1 MPLVPKARVWTKIRR
16 NTRTRLG
23 VVTAVVVITSASLGA
38 GDALSAGPAYADV
51 ITNGY
56 TIGTATSAVGAVS
69 ADPTDVS
76 AGTPTKFEVHFVAS
90 SALASGSTINIGDS
104 TTNDSVTA
112 AATQVQV
119 LDGADTCLE
128 PLPTYTAQSGIGLE
142 VTLSGSCNIGVGDPA
157 EVDFTSSAAVSPNLF
172 TFDVVTSANGAPAIS
187 DAITVS
193 AAPPTA
199 SAGSPALGANTAY
212 SINGVPVKALSSG
225 GNSLV
230 LVARAIGGTGTVAW
244 YDGASGYTV
253 ANTPANG
260 AAATVAVT
268 GVTVVSTVNADDT
281 VILALGSG
289 LATNDTV
296 DVTAEGTNPGTV
308 SKDSFTVTPGNGTPE
323 TTTNEIAF
331 GSSVTDVDVTAS
343 PALAGSSA
351 IYTVSF
357 RATAPTPA
365 GGDIFISQPETDF
378 SHVTGI
384 LVSDA
389 NQGWHFVPSG
399 ATLSSGD
406 ATVPLSQSISAG
418 DTVTLTL
425 VNVINPAAGAVS
437 DFQVSTTADTVPALA
452 PTYTVGASS
461 GSGVT
466 VAVNPAV
473 PAVQATYTISNIH
486 SSAALIGGSSTIT
499 VGAPAG
505 TLFPSNTALYIIQD
519 STTATG
525 SGTVAAVYG
534 GGTNTVLLTV
544 PHTINGGD
552 TLSIT
557 IADAFNPATAGY
569 YMISLAGNVT
579 GSTTGLAF
587 PGAGVTYPDAALLSF
602 AGTLYVFAGGHAFGV
617 PSPAAAAA
625 VEDVDH
631 AVVSAS
637 PGPVPSTT
645 AVPGTLVVVYN
656 NPTIY
661 VVGTDR
667 QLHGFATPTQFLQD
681 GYDPADVI
689 TVASHGGITVG
700 ATAGVEGAAANA
712 LATGSNGALI
722 SSSGA
727 YFVLAGG
734 RAFGIPS
741 PSALKSIE
749 AGDKARPLAGSIGPF
764 SGAAI
769 ADGTLLTVGGTVYV
783 SYGDTLFPFKSM
795 DQLAADGYGG
805 TPSIAVTSTGGLTV
819 ETSYSGS

>member
-1 MPLVPKARVWTKIRR
+1 MVL
-16 NTRTRLG
+16 
-23 VVTAVVVITSASLGA
+23 TAAVAIMGTALGA
-38 GDALSAGPAYADV
+38 GDAITAGPAYADV
-51 ITNGY
+51 VTTGY
-56 TIGTATSAVGAVS
+56 TIGTASSAVGAVS

-76 AGTPTKFEVHFVAS
+76 AGTPTKFEVHFAAT
-90 SALASGSTINIGDS
+90 SALSSGSTITIGDS
-104 TTNDSVTA
+104 TTDDSVTA
-112 AATQVQV
+112 GATQVQV
-119 LDGADTCLE
+119 LDGAATCLE
-128 PLPTYTAQSGIGLE
+128 PLPSYTTQTGIGLE
-142 VTLSGSCNIGVGDPA
+142 VTLSSSCSIGVGDQA
-157 EVDFTSSAAVSPNLF
+157 EVDFTSSAGASPNLF
-172 TFDVVTSANGAPAIS
+172 TFDVVTSVNGASAIS
-187 DAITVS
+187 NAVTVS
-193 AAPPTA
+193 SAPPTA
-199 SAGSPALGANTAY
+199 SAASPALGANTVY
-212 SINGVPVKALSSG
+212 TIDDVPVKALSSG

-230 LVARAIGGTGTVAW
+230 LVANAVGGTGTVTW
-244 YDGASGYTV
+244 YDGASGDTV
-253 ANTPANG
+253 AYTPANG
-260 AAATVAVT
+260 TAVTVAVT
-268 GVTVVSTVNADDT
+268 GVTVLRAVNASDT

-289 LATNDTV
+289 LATNDSV
-296 DVTAEGTNPGTV
+296 DITAEGTNPATV
-308 SKDSFTVTPGNGTPE
+308 STDSITVTPGNGTPE

-331 GSSVTDVDVTAS
+331 GSSVTNVDVTAS
-343 PALAGSSA
+343 PAVAGSSA

-357 RATAPTPA
+357 RATTAAAA
-365 GGDIFISQPETDF
+365 GGDIYISEAETDF

-384 LVSDA
+384 LVSDV
-389 NQGWHFVPSG
+389 NEGWHFVPSG
-399 ATLSSGD
+399 ATLASGV
-406 ATVPLSQSISAG
+406 ATVPLSQSIAAQ
-418 DTVTLTL
+418 DTVVLTL
-425 VNVINPAAGAVS
+425 VNVINPTAGAVS
-437 DFQVSTTADTVPALA
+437 DFQVSTTGDTVPALA
-452 PTYTVGASS
+452 PTYTVSASS

-473 PAVQATYTISNIH
+473 PAVQATYTISNVH
-486 SSAALIGGSSTIT
+486 ASAALIGGSSTIT

-505 TLFPSNTALYIIQD
+505 TLFPTNTALYIIQD

-557 IADAFNPATAGY
+557 IADALNPSATGFY
-569 YMISLAGNVT
+569 TISLAGDVS

-602 AGTLYVFAGGHAFGV
+602 GGTLYVFAGGHAFGV

-625 VEDVDH
+625 VENVDH

-637 PGPVPSTT
+637 PGPVPSST

-700 ATAGVEGAAANA
+700 ATAGVDGAVANA
-712 LATGSNGALI
+712 LATGSNGALV

-741 PSALKSIE
+741 PSALRNIE
-749 AGDKARPLAGSIGPF
+749 DGDRARPLAGLISPF

-795 DQLAADGYGG
+795 SQLAADGYGG
-805 TPSIAVTSTGGLTV
+805 TPSIAVPTTGGLTV